1 MYISAK
7 LNCFL
12 SAGFLWSRDQGHVDK
27 CSITQL
33 QLLSEGFLVFLPSK
47 CFFLY
52 GLPSFLPPP
61 THSLSLLVIFGIIY
75 SFLWFLIMRCM
86 WVQAPMETTG
96 SETCCSLSYRQLW
109 AAQQGNWEL
118 NSRKAICHLCSP
130 VMFSVSAHMLQPY
143 GEVPAFWR
151 VSSLLALH

>member
-47 CFFLY
+47 CFFLH

-61 THSLSLLVIFGIIY
+61 ILPLSFGNIWYY

-86 WVQAPMETTG
+86 CMWVQAPTETTG

-109 AAQQGNWEL
+109 PAQQGNWEL
-118 NSRKAICHLCSP
+118 NSGKAICHLCSP
-130 VMFSVSAHMLQPY
+130 VMFSVSARMLQPY